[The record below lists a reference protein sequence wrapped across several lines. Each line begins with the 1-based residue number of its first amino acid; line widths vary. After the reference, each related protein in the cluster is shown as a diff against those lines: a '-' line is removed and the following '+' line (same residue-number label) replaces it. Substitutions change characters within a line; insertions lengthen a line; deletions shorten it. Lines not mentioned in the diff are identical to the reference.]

1 VNDILMTA
9 SNVTAVYAAA
19 SGQDV
24 PAVDNVT
31 LEVPEGQIVGL
42 AGESGCGKTTLG
54 NALAMIANPPLY
66 VISGSMTID
75 GEVIDLTTLAKD
87 SNQVHRPYR
96 GATVSL
102 LPQGAMNAISP
113 TLRIRDLV
121 HDVMAAHDK
130 SVTKAEAIDRAT
142 DRLKMLSMPT
152 RVLDSYAHQLSGGM
166 KQRMVTV
173 ISTLLDPKLLI
184 ADEPTS
190 ALDVSSQKQLIE
202 MLLAMIEMK
211 IMRGVI
217 FITHDLPVLS
227 MVTDRLAIMY
237 AGKIIEN
244 GLTEDLVHNAR
255 HPYTSAL
262 LSAVLDPTV
271 ETRTKHV
278 LGIPG
283 SPPNLGNPPTGC
295 RFHPRCPL
303 VMSECSTKEPPVLLE
318 GNHEFACWWA
328 EKNPNTT
335 VPLEVSNA

>member
-1 VNDILMTA
+1 MSDILMRA
-9 SNVTAVYAAA
+9 SNVTAVYAADT
-19 SGQDV
+19 GRDV

-54 NALAMIANPPLY
+54 NALALIANPPLY
-66 VISGSMTID
+66 TIAGTMEID
-75 GEVIDLTTLAKD
+75 GQVIDMTTLSKE
-87 SNQVHRPYR
+87 SNNLHRPYR

-130 SVTKAEAIDRAT
+130 NVTKAEAIDRAT

-152 RVLDSYAHQLSGGM
+152 RVLDQYAHQLSGGM

-202 MLLAMIEMK
+202 MLLQMIEMK

-237 AGKIIEN
+237 AGKIVEN
-244 GLTEDLVHNAR
+244 GLTADLVHNAR

-262 LSAVLDPTV
+262 LSAVLDPTE

-283 SPPNLGNPPTGC
+283 SPPNLGNPPSGC
-295 RFHPRCPL
+295 RFHPRCPFA
-303 VMSECSTKEPPVLLE
+303 MSECVTKEPAFLNE
-318 GNHEFACWWA
+318 GNHQVACWWA
-328 EKNPNTT
+328 EKNPGVTVPMEVTT
-335 VPLEVSNA
+335 V

>member
-1 VNDILMTA
+1 MTGILMRA

-19 SGQDV
+19 SGEDV

-31 LEVPEGQIVGL
+31 IEVPEGQIVGL

-54 NALAMIANPPLY
+54 SALAMIANPPLY
-66 VISGSMTID
+66 VIGGTMEID
-75 GEVIDLTTLAKD
+75 GETIDLSTLAHD
-87 SNQVHRPYR
+87 ANQRQRGYR

-121 HDVMAAHDK
+121 VDVMRAHNK
-130 SVTKAEAIDRAT
+130 ATTKAEALDRAT
-142 DRLKMLSMPT
+142 DRLKMLEMPT

-173 ISTLLDPKLLI
+173 ISTLLNPALLI

-190 ALDVSSQKQLIE
+190 ALDVSSQKALIE
-202 MLLAMIEMK
+202 MLLAMVEAG

-237 AGKIIEN
+237 AGKIVEN
-244 GLTEDLVHNAR
+244 GRTEELVHNAR

-262 LSAVLDPTV
+262 LSAVLDPTK

-283 SPPNLGNPPTGC
+283 SPPNLGNPPAGC
-295 RFHPRCPL
+295 RFHPRCQFAMPA
-303 VMSECSTKEPPVLLE
+303 CSVKEPQVRYE
-318 GNHEFACWWA
+318 QNHEFACWWA
-328 EKNPNTT
+328 DEHPGQT
-335 VPLEVSNA
+335 VPMEVSQA

>member
-1 VNDILMTA
+1 MTDILMRA
-9 SNVTAVYAAA
+9 SNVTAVYAADT
-19 SGQDV
+19 GRDV

-54 NALAMIANPPLY
+54 NAIALIANPPLY
-66 VISGSMTID
+66 TIAGTMEID
-75 GEVIDLTTLAKD
+75 GQVIDMTTLSRE
-87 SNQVHRPYR
+87 SNNLHRPYR

-130 SVTKAEAIDRAT
+130 NVTKAEALDRAT

-152 RVLDSYAHQLSGGM
+152 RVLDQYAHQLSGGM
-166 KQRMVTV
+166 KQRMVTF

-202 MLLAMIEMK
+202 MLLQMVEMK

-237 AGKIIEN
+237 AGKIVEN
-244 GLTEDLVHNAR
+244 GRTEDLVHNAR

-262 LSAVLDPTV
+262 LNAVLDPTE

-283 SPPNLGNPPTGC
+283 SPPNLGNPPSGC
-295 RFHPRCPL
+295 RFHPRCPFA
-303 VMSECSTKEPPVLLE
+303 MSECVTKEPAFLDE
-318 GNHEFACWWA
+318 GNHQVACWWA
-328 EKNPNTT
+328 EKNPGVT
-335 VPLEVSNA
+335 VPLEVTTV

>member
-1 VNDILMTA
+1 MRA
-9 SNVTAVYAAA
+9 SNVTAVYAAD

-54 NALAMIANPPLY
+54 NALALIANPPLY
-66 VISGSMTID
+66 TIAGSMEID
-75 GEVIDLTTLAKD
+75 GQVIDMTTLSRE
-87 SNQVHRPYR
+87 SNNLHRPYR

-130 SVTKAEAIDRAT
+130 NVTKAEAMDRAS

-152 RVLDSYAHQLSGGM
+152 RVLDQYAHQLSGGM

-202 MLLAMIEMK
+202 MLLQMIEMR

-237 AGKIIEN
+237 AGKIVEN
-244 GLTEDLVHNAR
+244 GRTEDLVHTAR
-255 HPYTSAL
+255 HPYTAAL
-262 LSAVLDPTV
+262 LNAVLDPTE
-271 ETRTKHV
+271 ETRHKHV

-283 SPPNLGNPPTGC
+283 SPPSLANPPSGC
-295 RFHPRCPL
+295 RFHPRCPFA
-303 VMSECSTKEPPVLLE
+303 MSECVTKEPAFLDE
-318 GNHEFACWWA
+318 GNHQVACWWA
-328 EKNPNTT
+328 EKNPGVR
-335 VPLEVSNA
+335 VPLEVTTV

>member
-1 VNDILMTA
+1 MRA
-9 SNVTAVYAAA
+9 SNVTAVYAAD

-54 NALAMIANPPLY
+54 NALALIANPPLY
-66 VISGSMTID
+66 TIAGSMEID
-75 GEVIDLTTLAKD
+75 GQVIDMTTLSKE
-87 SNQVHRPYR
+87 SNNLHRPYR

-130 SVTKAEAIDRAT
+130 NVTKAEAIDRAT

-152 RVLDSYAHQLSGGM
+152 RVLDQYAHQLSGGM

-202 MLLAMIEMK
+202 MLLQMVEMR

-237 AGKIIEN
+237 AGKIVEN
-244 GLTEDLVHNAR
+244 GPTEELVHKAR
-255 HPYTSAL
+255 HPYTAAL
-262 LSAVLDPTV
+262 LNAVLDPTE

-283 SPPNLGNPPTGC
+283 SPPSLANPPSGC
-295 RFHPRCPL
+295 RFHPRCPFA
-303 VMSECSTKEPPVLLE
+303 MSECVTKEPAFLDE
-318 GNHEFACWWA
+318 GNHQVACWWA
-328 EKNPNTT
+328 EKNPGVR
-335 VPLEVSNA
+335 VPLEVTTV

>member
-1 VNDILMTA
+1 MSGILMRA
-9 SNVTAVYAAA
+9 SNVTAVYAAD

-31 LEVPEGQIVGL
+31 VEVPEGQILGL

-66 VISGSMTID
+66 VIAGKMEID
-75 GEVIDLTTLAKD
+75 DHEIDLGTLSGGA
-87 SNQVHRPYR
+87 NQLHRPYR

-121 HDVMAAHDK
+121 VDVMRAHDRNT
-130 SVTKAEAIDRAT
+130 TKADALDRAT
-142 DRLKMLSMPT
+142 DRLKMLEMPV
-152 RVLDSYAHQLSGGM
+152 RVLDQYAHQLSGGM

-173 ISTLLDPKLLI
+173 VSTLLNPALLI

-190 ALDVSSQKQLIE
+190 ALDVSSQKALIE
-202 MLLAMIEMK
+202 MLLAMVEK
-211 IMRGVI
+211 RIMRGVI

-237 AGKIIEN
+237 AGKIVET
-244 GLTEDLVHNAR
+244 GPTEELVNNAR

-262 LSAVLDPTV
+262 LSSVLDPTV

-295 RFHPRCPL
+295 RFHPRCAFAMP
-303 VMSECSTKEPPVLLE
+303 ECSLKEPQFL
-318 GNHEFACWWA
+318 HERDHSVACWWA
-328 EKNPNTT
+328 NDHAFET
-335 VPLEVSNA
+335 VPMEVNEA

>member
-1 VNDILMTA
+1 MRA
-9 SNVTAVYAAA
+9 SNVTAVYAAD

-31 LEVPEGQIVGL
+31 IEVPEGQIVGL

-54 NALAMIANPPLY
+54 NALALIANPPLY
-66 VISGSMTID
+66 TIAGSMEID
-75 GEVIDLTTLAKD
+75 GQVIDMTTLSKE
-87 SNQVHRPYR
+87 SNNLHRPYR

-130 SVTKAEAIDRAT
+130 NVTKAEAMDRAS

-152 RVLDSYAHQLSGGM
+152 RVLDQYAHQLSGGM

-202 MLLAMIEMK
+202 MLLQMIEMR

-237 AGKIIEN
+237 AGKVVEN
-244 GLTEDLVHNAR
+244 GRTEDLVHSAR

-262 LSAVLDPTV
+262 LAAVLDPTE

-283 SPPNLGNPPTGC
+283 SPPNLAHPPSGC
-295 RFHPRCPL
+295 RFHPRCPFAMD
-303 VMSECSTKEPPVLLE
+303 VCATTEPAFLNE
-318 GNHEFACWWA
+318 GNHQVACWWA
-328 EKNPNTT
+328 EKNPGVTVPMEVTT
-335 VPLEVSNA
+335 V

>member
-1 VNDILMTA
+1 MTA
-9 SNVTAVYAAA
+9 SNVTAVYAAD
-19 SGQDV
+19 SGHDV

-54 NALAMIANPPLY
+54 NALALIANPPLY
-66 VISGSMTID
+66 TIAGSMEID
-75 GEVIDLTTLAKD
+75 GQVIDMTTLSKE
-87 SNQVHRPYR
+87 SNRLHRPYR
-96 GATVSL
+96 GSTVSL

-130 SVTKAEAIDRAT
+130 NVTKAEALDRAS
-142 DRLKMLSMPT
+142 DRLKMLSMPP
-152 RVLDSYAHQLSGGM
+152 RVLDQYAHQLSGGM

-202 MLLAMIEMK
+202 MLLQMIEMK

-237 AGKIIEN
+237 AGKIVEN
-244 GLTEDLVHNAR
+244 GRTEDLVHNAR

-262 LSAVLDPTV
+262 LNAVLDPTV

-283 SPPNLGNPPTGC
+283 APPSLANPPSGC
-295 RFHPRCPL
+295 RFHPRCPFA
-303 VMSECSTKEPPVLLE
+303 MSECVTKEPAFLDE
-318 GNHEFACWWA
+318 GNHQVACWWA
-328 EKNPNTT
+328 EKNPGVTVPMEVTT
-335 VPLEVSNA
+335 V